1 MEKDKNKKTYI
12 YGLMD
17 GDVVKYVGKSDNPNQ
32 RKYNHISEALNSDS
46 KTHRINWIK
55 KMVKENKEISLK
67 ILETVPYDKWEEK
80 EKYWIEYYGLDNL
93 VNGTI
98 GGLGNLDINGISN
111 RKYSEE
117 LNRTKNLK
125 ITPNTHEILK
135 KYCEENNLKMF
146 AFVEFLIKKN
156 CVVKKDLY
164 GE

>member
-1 MEKDKNKKTYI
+1 MANIMEKDKNKKTYI

-67 ILETVPYDKWEEK
+67 ILEIVPYDKWEEK

-93 VNGTI
+93 DV
-98 GGLGNLDINGISN
+98 NGISN

-125 ITPNTHEILK
+125 ITPKTHELLK
-135 KYCEENNLKMF
+135 KYCEENGLKMF
-146 AFVEFLIKKN
+146 AFVEKLIKEA
-156 CVVKKDLY
+156 CTPKKDIY